1 MTIAYNVLAEV
12 FGAVGE
18 PLACGD
24 GIGVAFAGADPVF
37 PTVFPLGEA
46 GAAVLAACALQA
58 ARIWRERTGQAQAIT
73 VAVDAAAAAMRSARY
88 LRPDPPPALPRRLG
102 GLSAYRTA
110 DGRYIYFQRLFP
122 HHNERLSKVLGVP
135 LEEPAM
141 STAVA
146 RWDGAALEEAVN
158 AGGSCA
164 GLARTRDE
172 WLALPVAAHVA
183 AAPLIDITALPGAP
197 VKAVAAGRRPLSGL
211 RVLDLT
217 RVLAGPTS
225 ARALA
230 EHGAD
235 VLRVSLPGLPDN
247 DGMMKDTGHGKRSVE
262 LDLKSPP
269 GAASLRSLI
278 AGADVFIQGYRPG
291 ALAALGFGADEV
303 ASLNPSIVTVDISA
317 YGHLGPWRD
326 RRGFDSVVQSVSG
339 LAVANAGAAD
349 AVSGPPVFLPANPLD
364 YAAGY
369 LAALGA
375 LAALRRRAREGGGYQ
390 VRVSLARTGEWL
402 WGLPRL
408 DAATAAG
415 RPKELPADRLDE
427 LMISRDTPFGRLRY
441 LAPAAKLTATPGGW
455 DLPTPLPD
463 QDQPTWIAGPDLA
476 GQPATGLGCI
486 QDLRAAGYLRP
497 PAARAQSRRG
507 ALEPLTAHERR
518 TFVATLGTY
527 EKALED
533 AEPEL

>member
-1 MTIAYNVLAEV
+1 MTTSYDVLAEV
-12 FGAVGE
+12 LGAVGE

-24 GIGVAFAGADPVF
+24 GIGVALAGADPVF
-37 PTVFPLGEA
+37 PTIFPIGEV

-58 ARIWRERTGQAQAIT
+58 ARLWRERTGQAQAIT

-102 GLSAYRTA
+102 GLSTYRTA

-141 STAVA
+141 SEAVA
-146 RWDGAALEEAVN
+146 RWDGAALEDAVN

-164 GLARTRDE
+164 GLVRTRAE

-183 AAPLIDITALPGAP
+183 AAPLVDVTAHPGGP
-197 VKAVAAGRRPLSGL
+197 VKPVAAGPRPLSGL

-262 LDLKSPP
+262 LDLKSPS

-291 ALAALGFGADEV
+291 ALAALGFGVDEV
-303 ASLNPSIVTVDISA
+303 ASLNPSIVTVDVSA

-326 RRGFDSVVQSVSG
+326 RRGFDSVVQSVNG
-339 LAVANAGAAD
+339 LAVANAGAVD

-364 YAAGY
+364 YTTGY

-375 LAALRRRAREGGGYQ
+375 LAALRRRAREGGSYQ

-408 DAATAAG
+408 DAVTAAA
-415 RPKELPADRLDE
+415 RPRELSADRLDE

-441 LAPAAKLTATPGGW
+441 LAPAAELTATPGGW
-455 DLPTPLPD
+455 DRPTPFPD
-463 QDQPTWIAGPDLA
+463 GDQPTWLDR
-476 GQPATGLGCI
+476 PA
-486 QDLRAAGYLRP
+486 
-497 PAARAQSRRG
+497 
-507 ALEPLTAHERR
+507 
-518 TFVATLGTY
+518 
-527 EKALED
+527 
-533 AEPEL
+533 

>member
-1 MTIAYNVLAEV
+1 MVHPALPSSGAGVMLAQLLDL
-12 FGAVGE
+12 VGE
-18 PLACGD
+18 PGLD
-24 GIGVAFAGADPVF
+24 TDPQVDIRGADPVF
-37 PTVFPLGEA
+37 PTVFPIGEA
-46 GAAVLAACALQA
+46 GAAVLAACAVQV
-58 ARIWRERTGQAQAIT
+58 ARIWRDRTGQSQSIA
-73 VAVDAAAAAMRSARY
+73 VDVDAAAAGMRSSRY
-88 LRPDPPPALPRRLG
+88 LRPDPLPAGGVRRLG
-102 GLSAYRTA
+102 GLSTYRTA

-135 LEEPAM
+135 LEEPAL
-141 STAVA
+141 SEAVA
-146 RWDGAALEEAVN
+146 RWDGVALEEAVS

-164 GLARTRDE
+164 GLVRTRAE

-183 AAPLIDITALPGAP
+183 AAPLVDITALPGGP
-197 VKAVAAGRRPLSGL
+197 VKPVAAGPRPLSGL

-262 LDLKSPP
+262 LDLKSPS

-291 ALAALGFGADEV
+291 ALAALGFGADAV
-303 ASLNPSIVTVDISA
+303 AELNPSIVTVDISA

-326 RRGFDSVVQSVSG
+326 RRGFDSVVQSVNG
-339 LAVANAGAAD
+339 LAVANAGAVDRAAGD

-364 YAAGY
+364 YMTGY
-369 LAALGA
+369 LAALA
-375 LAALRRRAREGGGYQ
+375 VLAALRRRAREGGSYQ

-408 DAATAAG
+408 DPATAAA
-415 RPKELPADRLDE
+415 RPRELTDERLAE
-427 LMISRDTPFGRLRY
+427 LMISRDTAFGRLRY
-441 LAPAAKLTATPGGW
+441 LAPAARLTATPGGW
-455 DLPTPLPD
+455 DRPTPLPD
-463 QDQPTWIAGPDLA
+463 QDE
-476 GQPATGLGCI
+476 PAWLDGS
-486 QDLRAAGYLRP
+486 
-497 PAARAQSRRG
+497 AAR
-507 ALEPLTAHERR
+507 
-518 TFVATLGTY
+518 V
-527 EKALED
+527 
-533 AEPEL
+533 

>member
-1 MTIAYNVLAEV
+1 MTAYDLLAEV
-12 FGAVGE
+12 LAAVGE
-18 PLACGD
+18 PLACSD
-24 GIGVAFAGADPVF
+24 GIGVTLEGADPVF
-37 PTVFPLGEA
+37 PTVFPIGDV
-46 GAAVLAACALQA
+46 GAAVLAACTLQA

-73 VAVDAAAAAMRSARY
+73 VAVDAAAAAMRSSRY
-88 LRPDPPPALPRRLG
+88 LRPDPLPEGGVRRLG
-102 GLSAYRTA
+102 GLATYRTA
-110 DGRYIYFQRLFP
+110 DDRYIYFQRLFP

-141 STAVA
+141 SAAVA
-146 RWDGAALEEAVN
+146 RWDGAALEEAVS

-164 GLARTRDE
+164 GLVRTREE

-183 AAPLIDITALPGAP
+183 AAPLVDITAVPGGPAKP
-197 VKAVAAGRRPLSGL
+197 VAAGPRPLSGL

-262 LDLKSPP
+262 LDLKSSP
-269 GAASLRSLI
+269 GADRLRELI

-291 ALAALGFGADEV
+291 ALAALGFGADTV
-303 ASLNPSIVTVDISA
+303 AELNPSIVTVDISA

-326 RRGFDSVVQSVSG
+326 RRGFDSVVQSVNG

-364 YAAGY
+364 YTTGY
-369 LAALGA
+369 LAALAA

-408 DAATAAG
+408 DAATAAA
-415 RPKELPADRLDE
+415 RPRELPDERLDE

-463 QDQPTWIAGPDLA
+463 QDDPAWPGRPD
-476 GQPATGLGCI
+476 T
-486 QDLRAAGYLRP
+486 
-497 PAARAQSRRG
+497 AR
-507 ALEPLTAHERR
+507 
-518 TFVATLGTY
+518 
-527 EKALED
+527 
-533 AEPEL
+533 